1 MFKLIQLALI
11 VICGSIIWQNSE
23 RNGIITETIEQ
34 VNRLEV
40 FQSLVHGSS
49 LVKN

>member
-1 MFKLIQLALI
+1 MFKFIQVALI
-11 VICGSIIWQNSE
+11 VICGSIIWQNSG